1 VIHLFPHWNW
11 AGKEGKVITVTCYT
25 NLDTVELFLNG
36 KSLGTKGYA
45 FPRPGMVRKY
55 GDYPP
60 RAKAVQTTADLH
72 LSWDVPYTAGTL
84 TANGVKDGKVVRTV
98 GIQTTGSPAKL
109 GLTVDRPR
117 ITKSPSDVAHVTV
130 QVLDAEGRVV
140 PTADD
145 AITFTMQGAGRILGV
160 DNGRPD
166 SHESYQGNSRKA
178 FHGLALVIVQPTGV
192 PGTVSLSASASSLAS
207 AQIGIEVS

>member
-1 VIHLFPHWNW
+1 
-11 AGKEGKVITVTCYT
+11 
-25 NLDTVELFLNG
+25 
-36 KSLGTKGYA
+36 
-45 FPRPGMVRKY
+45 M
-55 GDYPP
+55 
-60 RAKAVQTTADLH
+60 
-72 LSWDVPYTAGTL
+72 
-84 TANGVKDGKVVRTV
+84 KDGKVIRTV
-98 GIQTTGSPAKL
+98 EIQTTGSPAKL

-130 QVLDAEGRVV
+130 QVLDAEGRMV

-166 SHESYQGNSRKA
+166 SQESYQGNSRKA